1 VQQPLGAASAPGH
14 MLTLITGQEADRD
27 PTDPVG
33 VLAEFYH
40 AFNSRSFQLLELN
53 WIDSEDASMESAI
66 GGIERSWSAISK
78 IYGLLLH
85 SKRHMTLELR
95 DYSIHR
101 IGETFLA
108 VGSERGH
115 FTSDNGDLAFVIRVS
130 RWFTMRYG
138 RWRQVHY
145 HGSIDDAV
153 ILARFQSLMGG

>member
-1 VQQPLGAASAPGH
+1 MDMLAP
-14 MLTLITGQEADRD
+14 ITGEEIDID

-53 WIDSEDASMESAI
+53 WIDSEDASMESAV
-66 GGIERSWSAISK
+66 GGIERGWSAISK

-85 SKRHMTLELR
+85 SKRHITLQLH
-95 DYSIHR
+95 DFSIHR

-108 VGSERGH
+108 VGAERGR
-115 FTSDNGDLAFVIRVS
+115 FTSDQGDVDFVIHIS
-130 RWFTMRYG
+130 RWFTMVYG

-153 ILARFQSLMGG
+153 ILARFQSLMGAETVRDPGER

>member
-1 VQQPLGAASAPGH
+1 MYMLAP
-14 MLTLITGQEADRD
+14 ITGREADID

-66 GGIERSWSAISK
+66 GGIERGWSAISK
-78 IYGLLLH
+78 VYGLLLH
-85 SKRHMTLELR
+85 SRRHVTLELR

-108 VGSERGH
+108 VGSEQGR
-115 FTSDNGDLAFVIRVS
+115 FTSEKDVLDFVIHVS
-130 RWFTMRYG
+130 RWFTMVYG

-153 ILARFQSLMGG
+153 VLARFQALMGANSVRGSSGL

>member
-1 VQQPLGAASAPGH
+1 MLAP
-14 MLTLITGQEADRD
+14 ITGRETSMDPAD
-27 PTDPVG
+27 PLG

-66 GGIERSWSAISK
+66 GGIERGWSSISK

-85 SKRHMTLELR
+85 SKRRMTLELH

-108 VGSERGH
+108 VGSERGR
-115 FTSDNGDLAFVIRVS
+115 FSSEKGDLDFIIQIS
-130 RWFTMRYG
+130 RWFTLAYG

-145 HGSIDDAV
+145 HGSIDDAGV
-153 ILARFQSLMGG
+153 LARFQSLMGAQTVTGST

>member
-1 VQQPLGAASAPGH
+1 MYMLAP
-14 MLTLITGQEADRD
+14 ITGREADID
-27 PTDPVG
+27 PTDPLG

-66 GGIERSWSAISK
+66 GGIERGWSAISK
-78 IYGLLLH
+78 VYGLLLH
-85 SKRHMTLELR
+85 SRRHVTLELR

-108 VGSERGH
+108 VGSEQGR
-115 FTSDNGDLAFVIRVS
+115 FTSEKDVLDFVIHVS
-130 RWFTMRYG
+130 RWFTMVYG

-153 ILARFQSLMGG
+153 VLARFQALMGANSVRGSSGL

>member
-1 VQQPLGAASAPGH
+1 MYMSAP
-14 MLTLITGQEADRD
+14 ITGQETDID

-66 GGIERSWSAISK
+66 GGIERGWTTISK

-85 SKRHMTLELR
+85 SRRHITLELR

-101 IGETFLA
+101 LGETFLA
-108 VGSERGH
+108 VGSEHGR
-115 FTSDNGDLAFVIRVS
+115 FTSENGDLDFVIHVS
-130 RWFTMRYG
+130 RWFTMVYG

-145 HGSIDDAV
+145 HGSIDDAQV
-153 ILARFQSLMGG
+153 LARFQSLMGAANVSRR